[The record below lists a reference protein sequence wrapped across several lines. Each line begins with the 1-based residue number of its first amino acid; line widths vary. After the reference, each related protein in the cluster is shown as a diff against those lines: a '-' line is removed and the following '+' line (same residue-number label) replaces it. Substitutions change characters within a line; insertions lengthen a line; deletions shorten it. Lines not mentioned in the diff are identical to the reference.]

1 MKMFIFNT
9 CLASEAVAR
18 NRTVKKVFEKFRKI
32 HRKTPV
38 LESLFKTVA
47 DTGVS
52 CKFCEIF
59 ENNFF

>member
-1 MKMFIFNT
+1 MFIFNT

-18 NRTVKKVFEKFRKI
+18 NRAVKKLFETFRKI
-32 HRKTPV
+32 HRKTPM